1 MRTLAYT
8 SDISPDVS
16 SFCFLR
22 PPWKRTIK
30 VLWVNEINMLSMVA
44 WDRIGEYGK
53 KLVITCC
60 RNFSMPSAEPS
71 RPQTQDLSQQPW
83 HMMQKLFFCVWKVI
97 IMIVLVSKYLYDV
110 ISLLHVFTFPNFNR
124 ASMVVDL
131 TIFVVPVVFWQKWN
145 QKTKNTWE
153 CPCKCE
159 PEPQ

>member
-1 MRTLAYT
+1 MRTLTDT

-22 PPWKRTIK
+22 PPWRRTIK
-30 VLWVNEINMLSMVA
+30 VLWVNEINTISMVA
-44 WDRIGEYGK
+44 WEKFGK
-53 KLVITCC
+53 CGKLFIITCC

-71 RPQTQDLSQQPW
+71 RPQTQDLSQKPM
-83 HMMQKLFFCVWKVI
+83 HTMQKKISMWKETLNI
-97 IMIVLVSKYLYDV
+97 NLNSKYPYDV
-110 ISLLHVFTFPNFNR
+110 ISLLHIFSFPDFNR

-131 TIFVVPVVFWQKWN
+131 TIFLIPVVFLLKWN
-145 QKTKNTWE
+145 QKTRNTWE